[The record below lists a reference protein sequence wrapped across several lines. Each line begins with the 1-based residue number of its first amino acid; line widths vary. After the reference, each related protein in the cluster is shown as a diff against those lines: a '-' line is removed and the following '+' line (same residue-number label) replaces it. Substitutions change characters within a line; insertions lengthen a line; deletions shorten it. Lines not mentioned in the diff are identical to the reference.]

1 MFKKIKLMFQTK
13 ENLELTNKELM
24 QENLE
29 QGNTIKDLEQLI
41 NYLKLTL
48 KDKDEVIKIANET
61 IEDLE
66 KKLKKATTKKVTVK
80 KETKSTKKLQKNKKG
95 SEKS

>member
-24 QENLE
+24 QKNLE

-41 NYLKLTL
+41 NYLKLAL
-48 KDKDEVIKIANET
+48 KEKDEVIKIANET

-66 KKLKKATTKKVTVK
+66 KKLKKATTKKATVK

-95 SEKS
+95 SEK